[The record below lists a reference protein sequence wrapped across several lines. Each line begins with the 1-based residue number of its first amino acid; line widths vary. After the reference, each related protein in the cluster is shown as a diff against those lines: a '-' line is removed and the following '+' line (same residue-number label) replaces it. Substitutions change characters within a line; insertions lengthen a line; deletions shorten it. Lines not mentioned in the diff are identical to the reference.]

1 MTDIEKVEL
10 KVDEGKILYHY
21 TFIPQ
26 VQHLKQELAELME
39 AADGY
44 VNSTD
49 TEAHF
54 LEEIAD
60 VEVMCDQMKLHF
72 EAWDRVNEIKRE
84 KVKRQ
89 LNRIGNEIRKSAK
102 GKC

>member
-44 VNSTD
+44 VNGID

-54 LEEIAD
+54 LEEMAD
-60 VEVMCDQMKLHF
+60 VEVMIDQMKLHF
-72 EAWDRVNEIKRE
+72 EAWDSVHCKKRE
-84 KVKRQ
+84 QVDRQ
-89 LNRIGNEIRKSAK
+89 IGRMEEE
-102 GKC
+102 

>member
-1 MTDIEKVEL
+1 MTDIEKIEL

-21 TFIPQ
+21 GFIPQ
-26 VQHLKQELAELME
+26 VQQLKEELKELME

-44 VNSTD
+44 VNGID

-84 KVKRQ
+84 KVNRQ
-89 LNRIGNEIRKSAK
+89 LRRIEDELRQGTSKD
-102 GKC
+102 

>member
-26 VQHLKQELAELME
+26 VHQLKEEIKELLE

-44 VNSTD
+44 VNGID
-49 TEAHF
+49 TEAHL

-72 EAWDRVNEIKRE
+72 EAWDRVNQIKRE
-84 KVKRQ
+84 KVDRQ
-89 LNRIGNEIRKSAK
+89 LKRIEAEKNV
-102 GKC
+102 

>member
-21 TFIPQ
+21 GFIPQ
-26 VQHLKQELAELME
+26 VQQLKEELKELME

-44 VNSTD
+44 VNGID

-72 EAWDRVNEIKRE
+72 EAWDRVNWIKR
-84 KVKRQ
+84 KKIDRQ
-89 LNRIGNEIRKSAK
+89 LRRIAQEVNE
-102 GKC
+102 

>member
-39 AADGY
+39 AVTAFKQIA
-44 VNSTD
+44 
-49 TEAHF
+49 EK
-54 LEEIAD
+54 LEKAT
-60 VEVMCDQMKLHF
+60 
-72 EAWDRVNEIKRE
+72 
-84 KVKRQ
+84 
-89 LNRIGNEIRKSAK
+89 K
-102 GKC
+102 GLK

>member
-1 MTDIEKVEL
+1 MTDKEKCEL
-10 KVDEGKILYHY
+10 KVDEGKILFRYG
-21 TFIPQ
+21 FIPQ
-26 VQHLKQELAELME
+26 VQHLIEELQELIE

-44 VNSTD
+44 VNETD
-49 TEAHF
+49 TVAHF

-84 KVKRQ
+84 KVNRQ
-89 LNRIGNEIRKSAK
+89 LRRIEDELRQGTSKD
-102 GKC
+102 

>member
-1 MTDIEKVEL
+1 MTDIEKVEM
-10 KVDEGKILYHY
+10 KVDEGKILHHY
-21 TFIPQ
+21 GFIPQ
-26 VQHLKQELAELME
+26 VQHLKQELEELME

-44 VNSTD
+44 VNGID

-60 VEVMCDQMKLHF
+60 VEVMIDQMKLHF

-84 KVKRQ
+84 KVNRQ
-89 LNRIGNEIRKSAK
+89 LDRIAQEVSE
-102 GKC
+102 

>member
-1 MTDIEKVEL
+1 MTDIEKVEM
-10 KVDEGKILYHY
+10 KVDEGKILHHY
-21 TFIPQ
+21 GFIPQ
-26 VQHLKQELAELME
+26 VQHLKQELEELME

-44 VNSTD
+44 VNSID

-60 VEVMCDQMKLHF
+60 VEVMIDQMKLHF

-84 KVKRQ
+84 KVNRQ
-89 LNRIGNEIRKSAK
+89 LRRIEDELRQGTSKD
-102 GKC
+102 